1 MGIDIAN
8 YRFVY
13 ISFWRDYKVLEL
25 FTPDEKL
32 LFLYLLT
39 NCNTTQIGVYKI
51 LIKEISFMTG
61 FTEETVSIMMDRF
74 ENEYNIIKYNKKTRE
89 ICIVNWAKYNLN
101 KLGGK
106 PIYDCIKSELKHV
119 EDVSLL
125 GIILSY
131 ITKEEIRKLF
141 IEAINERKRENDEFR
156 KLSKGEFTYKSKK
169 EDDELYGKP
178 SEEQLKRAR
187 EL

>member
-1 MGIDIAN
+1 M
-8 YRFVY
+8 
-13 ISFWRDYKVLEL
+13 EL

-51 LIKEISFMTG
+51 LFKEISFMTG

-74 ENEYNIIKYNKKTRE
+74 ENNYKIIKYNKKTRE

-106 PIYDCIKSELKHV
+106 PIYDCIRSELKRV
-119 EDVSLL
+119 DDVSLL
-125 GIILSY
+125 EVILVY
-131 ITKEEIRKLF
+131 ITKEEIKKLF
-141 IEAINERKRENDEFR
+141 IEAINERKGHDDEFG
-156 KLSKGEFTYKSKK
+156 KSSKSEFAYKYKK
-169 EDDELYGKP
+169 EDDELYAKP
-178 SEEQLKRAR
+178 SEEQLRRAR
-187 EL
+187 ELYC

>member
-51 LIKEISFMTG
+51 LFKEISFMTG

-74 ENEYNIIKYNKKTRE
+74 ENEYKIIKYNKKTRE

-119 EDVSLL
+119 EDISLL
-125 GIILSY
+125 KIILSY
-131 ITKEEIRKLF
+131 ITKEEIKKLF
-141 IEAINERKRENDEFR
+141 IEAIEKGEREKDEFR
-156 KLSKGEFTYKSKK
+156 KLSKGEFAYKSKK